1 MKQSYWVSL
10 WVFLS
15 LTACDLCAG
24 EGCEDAPDRCA
35 ALNADGCEVDPRC
48 TELLAQPLLGENA
61 DEWCMPANPL
71 SEFVGCIDSGSGC
84 DEAMTIALDEE
95 NQAWEFPSSCIPQD
109 WEEVPWIE
117 LGTCE

>member
-24 EGCEDAPDRCA
+24 EGCEDAPDGCA

-48 TELLAQPLLGENA
+48 TELLAQPLLGE
-61 DEWCMPANPL
+61 
-71 SEFVGCIDSGSGC
+71 
-84 DEAMTIALDEE
+84 AMRILYKSDLEE
-95 NQAWEFPSSCIPQD
+95 TPCYESISDVLA
-109 WEEVPWIE
+109 
-117 LGTCE
+117 